1 MARPVIYINQT
12 KCATCEIEMPPSKYK
27 KPYSKNCADCKL
39 KAQIAHAEIKQLYKD
54 LKARNAKKSNKELEI
69 SSESFS
75 NYKGGKL

>member
-27 KPYSKNCADCKL
+27 KPYIKNCADCKL
-39 KAQIAHAEIKQLYKD
+39 KAQIANAEIKQLYKD

-69 SSESFS
+69 SSKSFS
-75 NYKGGKL
+75 NLKGRKL